1 MSRFVILFARY
12 IAAICVAC
20 AVSAAVFFPA
30 SFVLMFLSFAFH
42 SLGLFIPY
50 VQYALLPVMGFCG
63 VYSGCLCLER
73 TSRRFG
79 SIVLL
84 VLDLAYYVHW
94 MVFLGYREGEN
105 EAYPYI
111 WVIGLVALALGGLAA
126 VIFIFRR
133 TSPNKSLQAT
143 AAAPSSC
150 D

>member
-1 MSRFVILFARY
+1 MTRFIILFARY
-12 IAAICVAC
+12 IAAIMVAC
-20 AVSAAVFFPA
+20 FASAVIYFPPA
-30 SFVLMFLSFAFH
+30 FILMFLSFRFEA
-42 SLGLFIPY
+42 LGTFIPY
-50 VQYALLPVMGFCG
+50 FLFAVMPVMGFCG

-84 VLDLAYYVHW
+84 ALGLAYFVHW
-94 MVFLGYREGEN
+94 ALFIGYREGVN
-105 EAYPYI
+105 EAHPYG
-111 WVIGLVALALGGLAA
+111 WVIGMAALALGGLAA

-143 AAAPSSC
+143 AAAPASC